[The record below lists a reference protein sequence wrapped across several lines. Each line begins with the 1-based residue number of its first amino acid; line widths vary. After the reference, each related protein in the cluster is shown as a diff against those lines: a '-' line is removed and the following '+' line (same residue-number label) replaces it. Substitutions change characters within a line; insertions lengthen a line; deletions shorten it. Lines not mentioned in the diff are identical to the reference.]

1 MNFEINIAGNT
12 LTIKIKGALDDHVT
26 LDLRENIDYALCKKE
41 IKNLIFD
48 LSELTFMDSAGIGL
62 FMGRYKKIS
71 AQNGKCGLVTK
82 DKQIIKILRMS
93 GILSIFDLFNTL
105 EEGIEK
111 YENR

>member
-1 MNFEINIAGNT
+1 MNFEINIDNNILIVNISGD
-12 LTIKIKGALDDHVT
+12 LDDHGT
-26 LDLRENIDYALCKKE
+26 MEIRENIDYALCKKE

-48 LSELTFMDSAGIGL
+48 LSNISFMDSAGIGL
-62 FMGRYKKIS
+62 FMGRYKKVHND
-71 AQNGKCGLVTK
+71 NGKCGIVTK
-82 DKQIIKILRMS
+82 NRQIIKILRMS